1 LRLRYYFE
9 NFIARKSNFVYFLFV
24 ASILFALL
32 MLILEISL
40 GMVEEG
46 NFFNLW
52 YTRLE
57 RLLVIDGSGTE
68 PMVRVVNLFYW
79 LFSLAFSGTIIAFL
93 AAKIASFIEDLK
105 KGHSSVIDVNHYVII
120 GWNATIFKVFDEIRI
135 ANENQL
141 KPTVLCFNSMDNIE
155 MNAKI
160 NLEYPNRKNIRII
173 TRSGD
178 IYSSQDL
185 ARTNMTKAKA
195 VIVLDD
201 NLTSNFNVETTILA
215 VKINI
220 SKARIPVIA
229 QMSENVN
236 IELINNIFA
245 QQVYPIHKNKIIA
258 NVTAQSIRNKHI
270 SAIVLDFLDY
280 DGDEIYFFP
289 ADKLAGC
296 SYKTAMLAL
305 NDVTLIGIK
314 QANSSVHLNPDK
326 NYLIKNDDL
335 LVVIAEDD
343 DVEVNI
349 DLGSDKMLEQI
360 QISSDCIINKE
371 TISMLVLGWSEL
383 GQHIVQQALPFLSM
397 DSNLHIA
404 YNDDLVKE
412 KPKVVDGN
420 NVPNKI
426 ENIKGDELNML
437 NKILTNNVFDVIM
450 ILGYNDIQSPEISDT
465 NSLLLNSYIQ
475 SILSKQNQKQK
486 SNTRIIVQLTDGSKE
501 GLIESNSYN
510 ELIVSDTLSSLV
522 ITQLADNPSLWH
534 VFEELF
540 SDSGLK
546 ICVSPFSDY
555 NSMIA
560 PNQISV
566 KDLILLALEK
576 NQTFIGFVY
585 QDKLN
590 LNPPKST
597 EIIIDESLFLVYLA

>member
-1 LRLRYYFE
+1 
-9 NFIARKSNFVYFLFV
+9 
-24 ASILFALL
+24 

-343 DVEVNI
+343 NVEFNI
-349 DLGSDKMLEQI
+349 DLGREKMLEQI
-360 QISSDCIINKE
+360 QISSDSIINKE

>member
-1 LRLRYYFE
+1 
-9 NFIARKSNFVYFLFV
+9 
-24 ASILFALL
+24 

>member
-1 LRLRYYFE
+1 
-9 NFIARKSNFVYFLFV
+9 
-24 ASILFALL
+24 

-185 ARTNMTKAKA
+185 ARTNMMKAKA

-220 SKARIPVIA
+220 SKVRIPVIA

-343 DVEVNI
+343 NVEFNI
-349 DLGSDKMLEQI
+349 DLGREKMLEQI
-360 QISSDCIINKE
+360 QISSDSIINKE

-397 DSNLHIA
+397 ESNLHIA
-404 YNDDLVKE
+404 YNEDLVTE
-412 KPKVVDGN
+412 KPKVVDGI
-420 NVPNKI
+420 NVPYKI

-540 SDSGLK
+540 SDSRLK

-597 EIIIDESLFLVYLA
+597 KINIDESLFLVYLA